1 MHFDEEDRNIETQYL
16 YKSATKLSNPQK
28 LRTVI
33 IYNITN
39 YSLMK
44 PYLLVSAFV
53 LQFGIT
59 SVYGQVNLSDMPTES
74 SDSLQKSKI
83 RYFSPGKGGKDRV
96 WDFSRKLG
104 SKESSQVMFYKDSTG
119 VISVV
124 EPGKILY
131 YRTTPDTLI
140 LFASESQLEKRE
152 YVRKKLSKR
161 FPLEFNDSII
171 KRFRCEGM
179 YCGNH
184 PFREVGT
191 TTVKVDAKGSIV
203 LAENDTVR
211 NVRRVHTIDSYSIC
225 MDIDSAALDT
235 AKLTQV
241 IDERYEWFLPDS
253 QYPIIEDVTSTTY
266 LNMNAIG
273 TARYAY
279 CNLPED
285 QVAYYI
291 TPEDEGATDEI
302 DSSFDEETAEPDIIH
317 YKVSNNGGVINITY
331 DLDAEATIST
341 IVANHMGMTY
351 RQRTWNQQA
360 GQGYSMQ
367 IDCSGLRHGTYILYI
382 NVNGKVYSE
391 KVTL

>member
-1 MHFDEEDRNIETQYL
+1 MAID
-16 YKSATKLSNPQK
+16 
-28 LRTVI
+28 
-33 IYNITN
+33 
-39 YSLMK
+39 
-44 PYLLVSAFV
+44 
-53 LQFGIT
+53 
-59 SVYGQVNLSDMPTES
+59 S

-104 SKESSQVMFYKDSTG
+104 SKESSLVMFYKDSTG
-119 VISVV
+119 VVSVV

-152 YVRKKLSKR
+152 YARKKVSKR
-161 FPLEFNDSII
+161 FPLEYNDSII

-191 TTVKVDAKGSIV
+191 TTVKVDAQGSIV
-203 LAENDTVR
+203 LAENDTIR

-241 IDERYEWFLPDS
+241 IDERYEWFLPES

-266 LNMNAIG
+266 LNMDAIG
-273 TARYAY
+273 TTRYAY

-341 IVANHMGMTY
+341 IVASHMGMTY

-360 GQGYSMQ
+360 GQGYSTQ

-382 NVNGKVYSE
+382 NVNGKIYSE
-391 KVTL
+391 KVNL

>member
-1 MHFDEEDRNIETQYL
+1 
-16 YKSATKLSNPQK
+16 
-28 LRTVI
+28 
-33 IYNITN
+33 
-39 YSLMK
+39 MK
-44 PYLLVSAFV
+44 TYLLQSF
-53 LQFGIT
+53 LLLFGIT
-59 SVYGQVNLSDMPTES
+59 AAHGQVNLSGMPNES

-119 VISVV
+119 VVSVV
-124 EPGKILY
+124 EQGKILY
-131 YRTTPDTLI
+131 YRTTPDSLI
-140 LFASESQLEKRE
+140 LFASESSLEKRD
-152 YVRKKLSKR
+152 YARKKFSKR
-161 FPLEFNDSII
+161 FPLQYNDSIT
-171 KRFRCEGM
+171 KRFRCEGV

-191 TTVKVDAKGSIV
+191 TTVKVDANGSIV
-203 LAENDTVR
+203 LAENDTVK

-241 IDERYEWFLPDS
+241 IDERYEWYLPES

-273 TARYAY
+273 TAKYAY

-291 TPEDEGATDEI
+291 TQEDEDATDET
-302 DSSFDEETAEPDIIH
+302 DNSFDEVQDEPDIIH
-317 YKVSNNGGVINITY
+317 YNVSNNGGVINITY

-341 IVANHMGMTY
+341 LVASHMGMTY

-367 IDCSGLRHGTYILYI
+367 IDCNGLRHGTYILYL
-382 NVNGKVYSE
+382 NVNGKIYSE

>member
-1 MHFDEEDRNIETQYL
+1 M
-16 YKSATKLSNPQK
+16 K
-28 LRTVI
+28 
-33 IYNITN
+33 TN
-39 YSLMK
+39 
-44 PYLLVSAFV
+44 LLQT
-53 LQFGIT
+53 LLLLFGIT
-59 SVYGQVNLSDMPTES
+59 TAYGQVNLSEMPNES
-74 SDSLQKSKI
+74 ADSLQKSKI

-140 LFASESQLEKRE
+140 QLASESPLEKRD
-152 YVRKKLSKR
+152 YIRKKLSKR
-161 FPLEFNDSII
+161 FPLEYGDSIS

-203 LAENDTVR
+203 LAENDTIR

-241 IDERYEWFLPDS
+241 IDERYEWYLTDS
-253 QYPIIEDVTSTTY
+253 QYPIIEDVMSTSYYNMDVVGTTK
-266 LNMNAIG
+266 
-273 TARYAY
+273 YAL
-279 CNLPED
+279 CNLPDNLTADYVTQEEEFD
-285 QVAYYI
+285 
-291 TPEDEGATDEI
+291 
-302 DSSFDEETAEPDIIH
+302 DEEEQEGFGDGGLSTADIIH
-317 YKVSNNGGVINITY
+317 YQVETQGKNIIITY
-331 DLDAEATIST
+331 DLDEDATIQT
-341 IVANHMGMTY
+341 IVANHMGMLCQS
-351 RQRTWNQQA
+351 RQWTQSA
-360 GQGYSMQ
+360 GQCYSRQ
-367 IDCSGLRHGTYILYI
+367 IDCTGLRSGMYILYI
-382 NVNGKVYSE
+382 NVNVRVYSE

>member
-1 MHFDEEDRNIETQYL
+1 
-16 YKSATKLSNPQK
+16 
-28 LRTVI
+28 
-33 IYNITN
+33 
-39 YSLMK
+39 MK
-44 PYLLVSAFV
+44 TYLLQAF
-53 LQFGIT
+53 LLMSGMT
-59 SVYGQVNLSDMPTES
+59 TAYGQVNLSDMAIDS

-140 LFASESQLEKRE
+140 QLASESPLEKRE

-161 FPLEFNDSII
+161 FPLEYGDSIVG

-191 TTVKVDAKGSIV
+191 TTVKVDANGSIV

-235 AKLTQV
+235 AKLTQI
-241 IDERYEWFLPDS
+241 IDERYEWYLPES

-266 LNMNAIG
+266 LNMDAIG
-273 TARYAY
+273 TTRYAY

-291 TPEDEGATDEI
+291 TQEDENATDEI
-302 DSSFDEETAEPDIIH
+302 DKSFDEETAEPDIIR
-317 YKVSNNGGVINITY
+317 YKVTTNGSVVNITY

-341 IVANHMGMTY
+341 IVASHMGMTY

-360 GQGYSMQ
+360 GEGYSTQ

-391 KVTL
+391 KITL

>member
-1 MHFDEEDRNIETQYL
+1 
-16 YKSATKLSNPQK
+16 
-28 LRTVI
+28 
-33 IYNITN
+33 
-39 YSLMK
+39 MK
-44 PYLLVSAFV
+44 TYLLQSF
-53 LQFGIT
+53 LLLFGIT
-59 SVYGQVNLSDMPTES
+59 AAHGQVNLSGMPNES

-119 VISVV
+119 VVSVV
-124 EPGKILY
+124 EQGKILY
-131 YRTTPDTLI
+131 YRTTPDSLI
-140 LFASESQLEKRE
+140 LFASESSLEKRD
-152 YVRKKLSKR
+152 YARKKFSKR
-161 FPLEFNDSII
+161 FPLQYNDSIT
-171 KRFRCEGM
+171 KRFRCEGV

-191 TTVKVDAKGSIV
+191 TTVKVDANGSIV
-203 LAENDTVR
+203 LAENDTVK

-225 MDIDSAALDT
+225 MDIDSVALDT

-241 IDERYEWFLPDS
+241 IDERYEWYLPES

-266 LNMNAIG
+266 LNMNAVG
-273 TARYAY
+273 TAKYAY

-291 TPEDEGATDEI
+291 TQEDEDATDET
-302 DSSFDEETAEPDIIH
+302 DNSFDEVQDEPDIIH
-317 YKVSNNGGVINITY
+317 YNVSNNGGVINITY

-341 IVANHMGMTY
+341 LVASHMGMTY

-367 IDCSGLRHGTYILYI
+367 IDCNGLRHGTYILYL
-382 NVNGKVYSE
+382 NVNGKIYSE